1 MRYPTRRASRR
12 ARWGGLLAGA
22 LVSAWV
28 LAAAPGAAEATWPGS
43 SESGTPLAPAAAAA
57 DLQLA
62 LPPPTGPLP
71 IGVSSGFVADPSRI
85 DPATGKP
92 RTLPFRVWYPARHA
106 AARRAAPYFSAAV
119 EPVVEQ
125 YLGVPTGTFDVDTHA
140 SADARM
146 RRHIEGVILV
156 SAGLGEPVA
165 LQTAQV
171 IELASRGWV
180 LVTFDH
186 PHDTFVVE
194 QPDGTLIFSDL
205 EPSQPAIEAAFE
217 QRVLDVG
224 VVLRELSALLSRRQ
238 HPVPVGM
245 FGFSIGGAAA
255 AEAMLRYP
263 RLGAGVDLDGTAF
276 GRVVQEGLDEP
287 FGIMLS
293 RQPPEPNLS
302 LLISRLRGPHPLE
315 QLDVEHHGFTD
326 FVVFNPQATLAD
338 PALGALLESN
348 YATGVDSL
356 AAGTAAL
363 TAQRRFLTAFMRR
376 YLKPCNDDDDERA
389 SWRPTASHAARLLA
403 VSRRAAARG
412 CAA

>member
-1 MRYPTRRASRR
+1 MRYPTRRAGRR
-12 ARWGGLLAGA
+12 ARWVGLLAGA
-22 LVSAWV
+22 FVSAWLLPV
-28 LAAAPGAAEATWPGS
+28 APAAAGAAWPGS
-43 SESGTPLAPAAAAA
+43 AASGTPLAPAAVAANS
-57 DLQLA
+57 QLA

-71 IGVSSGFVADPSRI
+71 IGVRSGFVPDTSRI

-92 RTLPFRVWYPARHA
+92 RTLPVRVWYPARHA
-106 AARRAAPYFSAAV
+106 ATGRAAPYFSAAV

-140 SADARM
+140 SADARV

-205 EPSQPAIEAAFE
+205 EPSQAAIEAAFE

-224 VVLRELSALLSRRQ
+224 VVLRELSGLLPRRQ
-238 HPVPVGM
+238 QHVPVGM

-263 RLGAGVDLDGTAF
+263 RLRAGVDLDGTAF
-276 GRVVQEGLDEP
+276 GRVMQEGLDEP
-287 FGIMLS
+287 FGIMLA
-293 RQPPEPNLS
+293 RHPLDQDPKLS
-302 LLISRLRGPHPLE
+302 LLISHLRGPHPLE

-326 FVVFNPQATLAD
+326 FVVLNPQATLAD
-338 PALGALLESN
+338 PALGAVLESN
-348 YATGVDSL
+348 YATGVDSV

-363 TAQRRFLTAFMRR
+363 TAQRRFLTTFMRR
-376 YLKPCNDDDDERA
+376 YLKPCHDDGRA
-389 SWRPTASHAARLLA
+389 PWRRTGSDAARS
-403 VSRRAAARG
+403 SR
-412 CAA
+412 CADG

>member
-1 MRYPTRRASRR
+1 MGYRAVRPGIQ
-12 ARWGGLLAGA
+12 ARWFVAV
-22 LVSAWV
+22 LVSACW
-28 LAAAPGAAEATWPGS
+28 LAAGAGAALAT
-43 SESGTPLAPAAAAA
+43 PAAGSASAPELRAPVAAA
-57 DLQLA
+57 RLA
-62 LPPPTGPLP
+62 LPAPTGPWP
-71 IGVSSGFVADPSRI
+71 ISVRSGFLADPTRI

-92 RTLPFRVWYPARHA
+92 RTLPIRVWYPARHA
-106 AARRAAPYFSAAV
+106 TARRPAPYFSAAV
-119 EPVVEQ
+119 ERAVEGAFN
-125 YLGVPTGTFDVDTHA
+125 LPSGMFDVDTHA
-140 SADARM
+140 AADAPM
-146 RRHIEGVILV
+146 RRHIKGVILV
-156 SAGLGEPVA
+156 SGGLGEPVA

-171 IELASRGWV
+171 IELASQGWL

-224 VVLRELSALLSRRQ
+224 VVLRELSALLPRRQ

-263 RLGAGVDLDGTAF
+263 RLRAGVDLDGTAF

-287 FGIMLS
+287 FGLMLS

-315 QLDVEHHGFTD
+315 QLNVEHHGFTD
-326 FVVFNPQATLAD
+326 FVVFNPQATL
-338 PALGALLESN
+338 
-348 YATGVDSL
+348 
-356 AAGTAAL
+356 
-363 TAQRRFLTAFMRR
+363 
-376 YLKPCNDDDDERA
+376 
-389 SWRPTASHAARLLA
+389 
-403 VSRRAAARG
+403 
-412 CAA
+412 

>member
-1 MRYPTRRASRR
+1 MRYPTRRAGRRSRW
-12 ARWGGLLAGA
+12 AGLLAGA
-22 LVSAWV
+22 FVSAWL
-28 LAAAPGAAEATWPGS
+28 LAAVPGAAGATWPGS
-43 SESGTPLAPAAAAA
+43 SASGTPLARADVAA
-57 DLQLA
+57 DLELA

-71 IGVSSGFVADPSRI
+71 IGVRSGFVADPSRI

-92 RTLPFRVWYPARHA
+92 RTLLFRVWYPARHA
-106 AARRAAPYFSAAV
+106 ATGRPAPYFSAAV

-125 YLGVPTGTFDVDTHA
+125 YLGVPTGTFAVDTHA

-146 RRHIEGVILV
+146 RRHIRGVILV

-205 EPSQPAIEAAFE
+205 EPSQQAIAAAFE

-224 VVLRELSALLSRRQ
+224 VVLRELSALLPRRQ
-238 HPVPVGM
+238 HRVAVGM

-263 RLGAGVDLDGTAF
+263 RLRAGVDLDGTAF
-276 GRVVQEGLDEP
+276 GRVMQEGLDKP
-287 FGIMLS
+287 FGIMLA
-293 RQPPEPNLS
+293 RHPLAEDPKLS
-302 LLISRLRGPHPLE
+302 LLISHLRGPHPLK

-326 FVVFNPQATLAD
+326 FVVLNPEASLAD

-348 YATGVDSL
+348 FATGVDSV

-363 TAQRRFLTAFMRR
+363 TAQRRFLTTFMRR
-376 YLKPCNDDDDERA
+376 YLKLCHDDGRA
-389 SWRPTASHAARLLA
+389 SWRRTVSHAARS
-403 VSRRAAARG
+403 SRCPHGVAARG
-412 CAA
+412 

>member
-1 MRYPTRRASRR
+1 MVYPARRASRR
-12 ARWGGLLAGA
+12 ARWAGVLAAVFVSGGL
-22 LVSAWV
+22 
-28 LAAAPGAAEATWPGS
+28 LAAAPGAAEATWPGTVA
-43 SESGTPLAPAAAAA
+43 SGTPLAPAAVAPG
-57 DLQLA
+57 LPLA

-71 IGVSSGFVADPSRI
+71 IGVRSGFVADPSRI
-85 DPATGKP
+85 DPATAKP

-106 AARRAAPYFSAAV
+106 GAGPAAPYFSAAV
-119 EPVVEQ
+119 EPVAEQ

-205 EPSQPAIEAAFE
+205 EPSQAAIEAAFE

-224 VVLRELSALLSRRQ
+224 VVLRELSGLLPRRQ

-245 FGFSIGGAAA
+245 FGFSIGGAAP
-255 AEAMLRYP
+255 AEAMLRSP
-263 RLGAGVDLDGTAF
+263 RLRAGVDLDGTAF
-276 GRVVQEGLDEP
+276 GRVMQAGLDKP
-287 FGIMLS
+287 FGIMLARHPLEQDPS
-293 RQPPEPNLS
+293 LS
-302 LLISRLRGPHPLE
+302 LLISHLRGPHPLK
-315 QLDVEHHGFTD
+315 QLDIEHHGFTD
-326 FVVFNPQATLAD
+326 FVVFNPEATLAD
-338 PALGALLESN
+338 PALGALLEAT
-348 YATGVDSL
+348 YATGIDTL
-356 AAGTAAL
+356 DAGTAAL
-363 TAQRRFLTAFMRR
+363 SAERRFLTNFMDR
-376 YLKPCNDDDDERA
+376 YLTDCHHYDHARA
-389 SWRPTASHAARLLA
+389 LRNAATVRL
-403 VSRRAAARG
+403 
-412 CAA
+412 